1 MSTKQR
7 LIIHKFGGSCIVDE
21 TSYAKTIDIIQQ
33 FNENETAT
41 IVVLSAFK
49 GVTDQLLKMISLSI
63 ESVDD
68 AEVLLDEMTNFH
80 VDMAERTIATGG
92 ELADGISFV
101 NSCFTKLK
109 AAAREVF
116 ESGLSPHMQDYVV
129 SFGECISTYLFAC
142 YLKAQGMNAAY
153 FSGESLIM
161 TTSEFGNAMPLME
174 KTRVKVKL
182 ALVPALEDGV
192 IPIVTGFFAENE
204 DHLITTL
211 GRGGSDFSATIIAN
225 ALADEYEP
233 EVIFWK
239 DVDGLL
245 TANPTIEPDATL
257 ISEIS
262 YDEAKELAFFG
273 SKILHPVCL
282 RMAMDRDIPVQLRN
296 FCKTPDMPYTTISK
310 YKRKAGE
317 IIKSIACLEKCTMIT
332 LQGAAMVSLPGIA
345 ARLFAIMAREKINII
360 LISQASSENN
370 ITFVVSQQDG
380 KAAVKA
386 LKDSKFF
393 GKQWFDIISEELS
406 LIAAVGHGMA
416 FQAGVA
422 GKIFTALGDADV
434 NVRAIAQGSSELN
447 ISILIDPNDLITA
460 VHAIHEKF
468 IKITEHDDA

>member
-1 MSTKQR
+1 MSTKQQ
-7 LIIHKFGGSCIVDE
+7 LIVHKFGGSCIVDE
-21 TSYAKTIDIIQQ
+21 TSYAKSLDIIRQ
-33 FNENETAT
+33 FNETPT
-41 IVVLSAFK
+41 IIVLSAFK
-49 GVTDQLLKMISLSI
+49 GATDQLLKMISLAI
-63 ESVDD
+63 EN
-68 AEVLLDEMTNFH
+68 LDEAISLIDEMQDFH
-80 VDMAERTIATGG
+80 VEMAERTITTDGD
-92 ELADGISFV
+92 LADGIAFV
-101 NSCFTKLK
+101 HSSFTKLK
-109 AAAREVF
+109 AAAREIF
-116 ESGLSPHMQDYVV
+116 EGGMSPHMQDYVV
-129 SFGECISTYLFAC
+129 SFGERISTYLFTC
-142 YLKAQGMNAAY
+142 YLKAQGINVAY
-153 FSGESLIM
+153 FSGDALIM
-161 TTSEFGNAMPLME
+161 TTGEFGNAMPLME

-182 ALVPALEDGV
+182 ALLPALHDGV
-192 IPIVTGFFAENE
+192 IPIVTGFFAESE
-204 DHLITTL
+204 DHMITTL
-211 GRGGSDFSATIIAN
+211 GRGGSDFTATIIAN
-225 ALADEYEP
+225 ALAEDFEP
-233 EVIFWK
+233 AVIFWK

-245 TANPTIEPDATL
+245 TANPNIEPDAML
-257 ISEIS
+257 IEEIS

-282 RMAMDRDIPVQLRN
+282 RMAMDQDISVQLRN
-296 FCKTPDMPYTTISK
+296 FCKTTDMPFTTISK

-393 GKQWFDIISEELS
+393 GKQWFDIISEDMS

-422 GKIFTALGDADV
+422 GKIFTALGDASV

-447 ISILIDPNDLITA
+447 ISILIDHKDLKNA

-468 IKITEHDDA
+468 IRSYEQDAS